1 MQDKIRWSIVLLADV
16 VLFIFAL
23 LSGKIALNVGVIALS
38 IIIYKYGNPVLFKEI
53 DNKKRKQLAESKAI
67 REAVE
72 KVIQDKKL
80 FSKK

>member
-1 MQDKIRWSIVLLADV
+1 MQDKIRWSIVLLADI